1 MEHNGAR
8 PDISV
13 RQTPEDEVAERDR
26 QLEAA
31 VEDLLER
38 LDDSGAKDE

>member
-8 PDISV
+8 PHV
-13 RQTPEDEVAERDR
+13 LVEQTPEDEVAKRDR

-31 VEDLLER
+31 VADLLER
-38 LDDSGAKDE
+38 IDAE